1 MPRKAMQAPGP
12 TDALLVV
19 DVQND
24 FLPGGALGITGG
36 DAIVEPIN
44 RMLGAWRRHG
54 LPVFLSRDWHPAG
67 HCSFAAQGGPWP
79 EHCVAGSPGA
89 EFCGQLSR
97 SPSDIV
103 ISKATRPDKDA
114 YSALDGTPLAD
125 ALQARGITRLFIGG
139 LATDYCV
146 RATGLDAR
154 RAGLDVVVLADA
166 VCAVNVQP
174 GDGDRALAELAAAG
188 CELATTN
195 ATLHA
200 MEAVA

>member
-1 MPRKAMQAPGP
+1 MQAPGP
-12 TDALLVV
+12 SDALLVV

-24 FLPGGALGITGG
+24 FLPGGALGVAGG
-36 DAIVEPIN
+36 DAIIAPLN
-44 RMLGAWRRHG
+44 RMLAAWRRHG

-89 EFCGQLSR
+89 EFSRQLTTS
-97 SPSDIV
+97 SADIV
-103 ISKATRPDKDA
+103 ISKATRADQDA

-125 ALQARGITRLFIGG
+125 ALQARGITRLFVGG

-154 RAGLDVVVLADA
+154 RAGLEVVVLADA

-174 GDGDRALAELAAAG
+174 GDGDRALAELVTAG
-188 CELATTN
+188 CELATTSD
-195 ATLHA
+195 TLQA
-200 MEAVA
+200 MEAAA